1 MRAAVRII
9 EPKTERQCPPCAGPR
24 PRGGRKGVFAFVRAA
39 RTKDGLRSMATA
51 MEKRL
56 GDMLVKDGVIT
67 GSDLN
72 AALDRTA
79 AKNVSLG
86 KALVEMGLASEWE
99 MAAALGRQLNV
110 PFITLSH
117 YEIDPQILKS
127 IPEEIVRRYR
137 IVPVDKTGD
146 TLTIA
151 LSDPSNIYLLDELR
165 LLTKCQ
171 IIPVISFESDIEEA
185 IGRYYGGQESDYDEM
200 LKDITEEDV
209 QVSAEKA
216 DDLTKSDGDDLS
228 VQVDDA
234 PVIQLVNL
242 ILQEAIKSRASD
254 IHIEPMEKSM
264 RVRYR
269 IDGVLHEVTP
279 PPKKFQ
285 NAIIS
290 RIKIISE
297 LDIAEKRLPQDGRFK
312 IVFQNKKIDFRVSV
326 CPAVHGEKVVMRIL
340 DSSHLMLNLEDLGFE
355 PKILERFNEQ
365 IHAPYG
371 MILVTGPTGSG
382 KSTTLYSALAT
393 INDPRRNIMT
403 VEDPVEY
410 QLQGITQVHAKPDIG
425 LTFAEGLR
433 SFLRQDPDVIMV
445 GEIRDLE
452 TADIAVKAALTGHLV
467 LSTLHTNDAPSSIQ
481 RLSNMGVEPFLITA
495 SLNMIV
501 AQRLVR
507 RICEHCKEPV
517 NHPAELL
524 QSVGI
529 EAGSGRLYQGVGCDQ
544 CRGSGYRGRLALYEV
559 LIVSDRLRDEIIAGK
574 SSTELKRVAVEEGM
588 QTLRQSG
595 INKIKSGLTTIEEV
609 LATTAP
615 DKK

>member
-1 MRAAVRII
+1 M
-9 EPKTERQCPPCAGPR
+9 P
-24 PRGGRKGVFAFVRAA
+24 
-39 RTKDGLRSMATA
+39 TA

-56 GDMLVKDGVIT
+56 GEMLVKDGVI
-67 GSDLN
+67 SEKDLQ
-72 AALDRTA
+72 AAFDRTVS
-79 AKNVSLG
+79 NSVSLG

-117 YEIDPQILKS
+117 YDIDPQILKS
-127 IPEEIVRRYR
+127 IPEDIVRRYR

-185 IGRYYGGQESDYDEM
+185 INRYYGSSKSDYDEM
-200 LKDITEEDV
+200 LKDITEDDFE
-209 QVSAEKA
+209 VSAANKEEA
-216 DDLTKSDGDDLS
+216 AGAENEDLS
-228 VQVDDA
+228 IQVDDA

-254 IHIEPMEKSM
+254 IHLEPLEKSM

-269 IDGVLHEVTP
+269 IDGVLHEVTA

-290 RIKIISE
+290 RVKIISE

-312 IVFQNKKIDFRVSV
+312 IVYQNKKIDFRVSS
-326 CPAVHGEKVVMRIL
+326 CPTVHGEKIVMRIL
-340 DSSHLMLNLEDLGFE
+340 DSSALMLNLEDLGFD
-355 PKILERFNEQ
+355 PKALEKFNAQ

-403 VEDPVEY
+403 IEDPVEY
-410 QLQGITQVHAKPDIG
+410 QLHGITQVQARPDIG
-425 LTFAEGLR
+425 LGFAEGLR
-433 SFLRQDPDVIMV
+433 SFLRQDPDIIMV
-445 GEIRDLE
+445 GEIRDFD

-467 LSTLHTNDAPSSIQ
+467 LSTLHTNDAASSMQ
-481 RLSNMGVEPFLITA
+481 RLANMGVEAFLITA
-495 SLNMIV
+495 SANMVV
-501 AQRLVR
+501 AQRLAR
-507 RICEHCKEPV
+507 RICEHCKEP
-517 NHPAELL
+517 ASFSEETLRLL
-524 QSVGI
+524 GI
-529 EAGSGRLYQGVGCDQ
+529 DPSGGRLYQGVGCDQ
-544 CRGSGYRGRLALYEV
+544 CRGSGYRGRVALYEV
-559 LIVSDRLRDEIIAGK
+559 LIVSDAMRDKIIAGT
-574 SSTELKRVAVEEGM
+574 SSTELKRIAIQEGM
-588 QTLRQSG
+588 QSLRMAG
-595 INKIKSGLTTIEEV
+595 VKKILDGVTTIEEV

-615 DKK
+615 DSM

>member
-1 MRAAVRII
+1 
-9 EPKTERQCPPCAGPR
+9 
-24 PRGGRKGVFAFVRAA
+24 
-39 RTKDGLRSMATA
+39 MATA